1 MDSNQKCELIARE
14 IRSILESGVN
24 LSGDVV
30 HFIDSTFS
38 NPSLEALKAILDDES
53 NCEKDSLIEL
63 LFFPDEAMQLELEE
77 LLERLRLDQSDEDRI
92 LASICREPIL
102 VNFCLPEDRGS
113 FNLPLS
119 SDVAPGLLKRL
130 HVSKHLAPDLRAAID
145 RHVSENDRNVY
156 KVKLRNT
163 RFKQHDNQIQFLCEL
178 FRKVKAESHD
188 FDRCLAFC
196 LSLLDEMTDDSDM
209 YQALMAK
216 KRFYLRSL
224 QRAKKMETQL
234 QKSNLETLL
243 SQGKRVIL
251 VDKTDARNKL
261 LIIDRISRAIFGK
274 TEYYEDLNPDGNRFE
289 VSSDQD
295 IQDIIKKFLP

>member
-1 MDSNQKCELIARE
+1 MDSRQKCELIARE
-14 IRSILESGVN
+14 IRNVLESGIN
-24 LSGDVV
+24 LTDDVV

-38 NPSLEALKAILDDES
+38 NPSLEALQAILDDES

-63 LFFPDEAMQLELEE
+63 LFFPDQAMQLALEE
-77 LLERLRLDQSDEDRI
+77 LLEHLQLDQSDEDQI
-92 LASICREPIL
+92 LTSICRKPL
-102 VNFCLPEDRGS
+102 HVNFCLPEDRGS

-119 SDVAPGLLKRL
+119 DAVAPGLLKRL
-130 HVSKHLAPDLRAAID
+130 HVSKHLAPDLRRAID
-145 RHVSENDRNVY
+145 RHVSENERNVY

-163 RFKQHDNQIQFLCEL
+163 RFEQHDNQVQFLCEL
-178 FRKVKAESHD
+178 FRKVKPESHD
-188 FDRCLAFC
+188 FGRCLDFS
-196 LSLLDEMTDDSDM
+196 LSLLDELTDDRDI

-224 QRAKKMETQL
+224 QRAKKMDQL
-234 QKSNLETLL
+234 LQQSNPETLIAR
-243 SQGKRVIL
+243 GKRVIL
-251 VDKTDARNKL
+251 VDKVDAGKKL

-274 TEYYEDLNPDGNRFE
+274 TEYYEDLDPDGNRIE

>member
-1 MDSNQKCELIARE
+1 MDSQKKCELLARE
-14 IRSILESGVN
+14 IRNILENGIN
-24 LSGDVV
+24 LTGDVV

-38 NPSLEALKAILDDES
+38 YPTIETLQAILDDES

-63 LFFPDEAMQLELEE
+63 LFFPDEAMQLKLEE
-77 LLERLRLDQSDEDRI
+77 LLERLQLDQSNEAQL
-92 LASICREPIL
+92 LASICREPL
-102 VNFCLPEDRGS
+102 EVNFCLPEGRGS

-130 HVSKHLAPDLRAAID
+130 HVSKHLAPDLRVAID
-145 RHVSENDRNVY
+145 RHAGENDRNGY
-156 KVKLRNT
+156 KVKLRNA
-163 RFKQHDNQIQFLCEL
+163 RFEQHDNKVRFLCEL
-178 FRKVKAESHD
+178 FQKVKPESLD
-188 FDRCLAFC
+188 FGRCLDFS

-224 QRAKKMETQL
+224 QRAKKLDMQL

-243 SQGKRVIL
+243 SQGKRIIL
-251 VDKTDARNKL
+251 VDKADAHKKL
-261 LIIDRISRAIFGK
+261 SIIDRISRAVFGK
-274 TEYYEDLNPDGNRFE
+274 TEYYEDLDPDGNRFE

-295 IQDIIKKFLP
+295 IQDIIKKLS